1 MYDPLDNMLEQVHA
15 SRIYIAV
22 VYSVILV
29 IFGLVCLFRPNG
41 IWSLIQTR
49 LGVKEDGPPSRRA
62 RLFFQKPGKLAPAAG
77 LLSPHPAILRWP
89 DPSVCRP
96 PDC

>member
-62 RLFFQKPGKLAPAAG
+62 RLAVRVIGVVCFALAAYMLNAAF
-77 LLSPHPAILRWP
+77 
-89 DPSVCRP
+89 
-96 PDC
+96 

>member
-29 IFGLVCLFRPNG
+29 IFGLVCLFRPFRPNG

-62 RLFFQKPGKLAPAAG
+62 RLAVRVIGVVCFALAAFMLNAAF
-77 LLSPHPAILRWP
+77 
-89 DPSVCRP
+89 
-96 PDC
+96 